1 MGGMGGRRGSG
12 QTGAGGPCL
21 EATAIIQMR
30 AGKTMTQ
37 ESDRGKDEE
46 LVDSGC
52 VGAQGEGGTS
62 NSEVK
67 GNEER
72 GLPWWSS
79 G

>member
-1 MGGMGGRRGSG
+1 MGDVGGRQGSRR
-12 QTGAGGPCL
+12 TGAGGPCL

-46 LVDSGC
+46 VVDSGC
-52 VGAQGEGGTS
+52 VEAQREGGTS

-72 GLPWWSS
+72 TLPWRSS